1 MKLTKQQMKF
11 IKDNE
16 EMFKAIITNK
26 AFSNLSYT
34 FKNTIEDIAELH
46 KLNSCKCNSGFIT
59 AVTRIWQMYIDQKI
73 AEKAEKN
80 NNKTKQATNDRE

>member
-16 EMFKAIITNK
+16 GMFKAIITNK

-59 AVTRIWQMYIDQKI
+59 AVTRIWQMYVDQKI
-73 AEKAEKN
+73 AEKN